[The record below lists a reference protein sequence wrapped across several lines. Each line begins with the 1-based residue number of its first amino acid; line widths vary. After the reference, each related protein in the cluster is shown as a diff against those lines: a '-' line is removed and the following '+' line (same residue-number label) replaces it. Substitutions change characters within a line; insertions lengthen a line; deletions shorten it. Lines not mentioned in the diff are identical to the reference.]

1 MRILEGVQSFFDIF
15 IYFPLSYSQGV
26 LMRKSEGLEGKG
38 QEIRKK
44 MITSFIDGPPKGQLI
59 TKANFEGLNQ
69 KLKYNI
75 FVFLP

>member
-44 MITSFIDGPPKGQLI
+44 NDNVI
-59 TKANFEGLNQ
+59 
-69 KLKYNI
+69 Y
-75 FVFLP
+75 